1 MFDINFEFIN
11 KIKRNLFPF
20 YKNKELK
27 FVFNKLQEGFSAST
41 VTARFVG
48 GCVRKHLTNDKV
60 DDIDIATILSSREIK
75 EKFKNTNFKVIE
87 TGIKHGTVTL
97 ISKNLKL
104 ELTTLRKDVET
115 DGRHAEV
122 EYINDWQLDS
132 ERRDFTINAIY
143 LDING
148 NIFDPQ
154 MGAVDLKNN
163 IVKFIG
169 DPQKRIEEDY
179 LRIIRFIRFKIM
191 YNSKVEKTTNDA
203 IKQNLNGVKKISKE
217 RILMELDK
225 ILDLKNFINLNE
237 SIDLKEIF
245 NLIFPEFDNLERLDR
260 LLKICNHS
268 QINRVLLLAV
278 LLVDE
283 KNSHEYFGHK
293 YNVSN
298 NIKDNLNLLAKNLKL
313 LKENKDFLNKDLEKN
328 IYLND
333 KNHLINLS
341 ILNFVVDTKYKL
353 DDFSQNLKRI
363 LRAKTYK
370 FRIDGKYLKDN
381 GMRQGAI
388 IGKVLKKLEEEWIRN
403 NFKITKNQIQEI
415 IKQYSI

>member
-1 MFDINFEFIN
+1 
-11 KIKRNLFPF
+11 
-20 YKNKELK
+20 
-27 FVFNKLQEGFSAST
+27 
-41 VTARFVG
+41 
-48 GCVRKHLTNDKV
+48 
-60 DDIDIATILSSREIK
+60 
-75 EKFKNTNFKVIE
+75 
-87 TGIKHGTVTL
+87 
-97 ISKNLKL
+97 
-104 ELTTLRKDVET
+104 
-115 DGRHAEV
+115 
-122 EYINDWQLDS
+122 
-132 ERRDFTINAIY
+132 
-143 LDING
+143 
-148 NIFDPQ
+148 

-217 RILMELDK
+217 RILMELYK

-298 NIKDNLNLLAKNLKL
+298 NIKDNLNLLAKNIKL
-313 LKENKDFLNKDLEKN
+313 FK
-328 IYLND
+328 
-333 KNHLINLS
+333 
-341 ILNFVVDTKYKL
+341 
-353 DDFSQNLKRI
+353 QR
-363 LRAKTYK
+363 LRK
-370 FRIDGKYLKDN
+370 KYL
-381 GMRQGAI
+381 
-388 IGKVLKKLEEEWIRN
+388 
-403 NFKITKNQIQEI
+403 FK
-415 IKQYSI
+415 